1 MSEHNQFTVANFK
14 DDLERGRFPE
24 AALRAIHGNSDTR
37 SALLY
42 ALKDATDGQID
53 GLEKA
58 LAFLIDGDRR
68 AQWHNTPRAQR
79 EALINSWGFLK

>member
-14 DDLERGRFPE
+14 NDLERGRFPE

-37 SALLY
+37 NALLY

-58 LAFLIDGDRR
+58 LSFLICEKRR
-68 AQWHNTPRAQR
+68 GMWYCTPLGGR
-79 EALINSWGFLK
+79 EALIQTWAAFK